1 MFDSLKIQ
9 SHPHANVDMKDTSLN
24 ENCPIKNQ
32 MYNTQINASNSNDM
46 VIYLKILILQIII

>member
-24 ENCPIKNQ
+24 ENFL
-32 MYNTQINASNSNDM
+32 
-46 VIYLKILILQIII
+46 LKIKCIILK